1 MWYVILYVVIAAF
14 VVAIL
19 KVAFDLDPSRD
30 EDELCILAFGGIF
43 WPLTIAVGSFYLLV
57 KLFIIIVKLIEKGLR
72 YLISKINIQNVKLL

>member
-19 KVAFDLDPSRD
+19 KVAFDLDSED
-30 EDELCILAFGGIF
+30 EDELLLLILGGIF
-43 WPLTIAVGSFYLLV
+43 WPLTIAVGIFYLFV
-57 KLFIIIVKLIEKGLR
+57 RLFIIMVKLIEKGLR

>member
-1 MWYVILYVVIAAF
+1 MWYVILYIVIAAF

-19 KVAFDLDPSRD
+19 KVAFDLHPDED
-30 EDELCILAFGGIF
+30 EDELFLLVFGGIF
-43 WPLTIAVGSFYLLV
+43 WPLTVAAGIFYLLV